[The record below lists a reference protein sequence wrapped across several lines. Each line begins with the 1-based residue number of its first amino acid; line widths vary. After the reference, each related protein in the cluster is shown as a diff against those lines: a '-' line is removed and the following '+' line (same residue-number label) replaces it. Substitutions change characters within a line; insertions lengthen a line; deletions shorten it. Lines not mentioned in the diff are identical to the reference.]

1 VHMSSAISK
10 EMLLSSVISGEVGK
24 LKSKLSF
31 WQSDIAAIQTL
42 WESPDSL
49 SLESVLD
56 SIDPEEDLLESV
68 HLALLYGI
76 GWEFI
81 WGKKPPEVVSRLR
94 RETIQ
99 KAREGIELNE
109 LETWWYML
117 ICVDTDMF

>member
-1 VHMSSAISK
+1 MSSAISK

-24 LKSKLSF
+24 LSPKLSF
-31 WQSDIAAIQTL
+31 WQSDIATTQTL
-42 WESPDSL
+42 WESPDSI

-56 SIDPEEDLLESV
+56 SIDPEEDLYESV
-68 HLALLYGI
+68 NLALLYGI

-81 WGKKPPEVVSRLR
+81 WGRKPPEVVGRLR

-99 KAREGIELNE
+99 KARTGVALSE
-109 LETWWYML
+109 LESLWYRL

>member
-1 VHMSSAISK
+1 
-10 EMLLSSVISGEVGK
+10 MLLSSVISGEVGK
-24 LKSKLSF
+24 LSSKLSF
-31 WQSDIAAIQTL
+31 WQTNVAAAQTL

-68 HLALLYGI
+68 DLALLYGM

-81 WGKKPPEVVSRLR
+81 WGKKPPEVVSQLR
-94 RETIQ
+94 REIVQ
-99 KAREGIELNE
+99 KAREGMALSE
-109 LETWWYML
+109 LETLWYRL